1 MRRQN
6 QPFFSIIV
14 PTYKRPA
21 QLANCLES
29 LACLSYPRD
38 CFDVIVVDDGSETS
52 TEVVVAGFQK
62 RMDVTLMIQPKA
74 GPAMARNTGAARAK
88 GEFLAFTDDDCTPAS
103 NWLKNLAVRFAASPD
118 SAIGGR
124 MVNALPDNPYS
135 TASQLLVDY
144 LYGYYNSDPNRA
156 RFLGSNNLALPVDRF
171 HAIGGFDTNFPRAA
185 GEDRELCDRWLH
197 HGYKMLY
204 APEVLV
210 YHTHALTFRTFWR
223 QQFNY
228 GRSGSYFHQVRARRH
243 QGRIRVERIEFYL
256 NLLRYPLTQMR
267 ARRAFLLAKLFLISQ
282 VAIMAGIL
290 WEQVNQTT
298 GIHRNRNR
306 RWIIGSDH
314 GSSD

>member
-29 LACLSYPRD
+29 LACLNYPRD
-38 CFDVIVVDDGSETS
+38 CFEVIVVDDGSDVSPEA
-52 TEVVVAGFQK
+52 VVTRFRK
-62 RMDVTLMIQPKA
+62 RVDVTLLIQPEA

-88 GEFLAFTDDDCTPAS
+88 GEVLAFTDDDCTPAH
-103 NWLKNLAVRFAASPD
+103 NWLQNLAIRFAASPD

-124 MVNALPDNPYS
+124 TVNALPDNLYS

-144 LYGYYNSDPNRA
+144 LYGTYNCDPNRA
-156 RFLGSNNLALPVDRF
+156 RFFTSNNLALPGNRF
-171 HAIGGFDTNFPRAA
+171 HAIGGFDANFSRAA

-197 HGYKMLY
+197 HGYRMLY

-210 YHTHALTFRTFWR
+210 YHTHALTFRTFCR

-228 GRSGSYFHQVRARRH
+228 GRGGSYFHHVRARRR
-243 QGRIRVERIEFYL
+243 QGRIRVERMEFYL
-256 NLLRYPLTQMR
+256 NLLRYPLTRMR
-267 ARRAFLLAKLFLISQ
+267 ARRAFLFSKLFLISQ
-282 VAIMAGIL
+282 GAIMAGIL
-290 WEQVNQTT
+290 WEQVNHTT
-298 GIHRNRNR
+298 GIHRNRKR
-306 RWIIGSDH
+306 RWIVVSGHD
-314 GSSD
+314 SSH